1 MTLGIG
7 SVVGMAG
14 GVAAYYL
21 RRTES
26 RDKAAVV
33 NAWVW
38 FQAAGISALI
48 GYAVT
53 GTAFCFGIGVIT
65 LAVMH
70 LFSPNR
76 FQGHTRL

>member
-1 MTLGIG
+1 MPEAETSSPRLLNLFLCH
-7 SVVGMAG
+7 S
-14 GVAAYYL
+14 
-21 RRTES
+21 S